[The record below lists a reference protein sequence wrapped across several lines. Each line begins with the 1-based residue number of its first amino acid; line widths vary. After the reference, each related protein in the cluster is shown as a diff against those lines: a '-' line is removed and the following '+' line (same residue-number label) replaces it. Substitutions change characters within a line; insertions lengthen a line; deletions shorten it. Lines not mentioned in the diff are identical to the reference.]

1 MLITGTPVTCT
12 KADFGNI
19 ISFTA
24 ITHIWVIYTFIIDY
38 LHENNILMLA
48 IHFALDTDTDTDRFQ
63 PGFTPYRARTA
74 TRTST

>member
-19 ISFTA
+19 ILFTA

-48 IHFALDTDTDTDRFQ
+48 IHFG
-63 PGFTPYRARTA
+63 P
-74 TRTST
+74 